1 MQKYGVADAGLL
13 FEIDESDVL
22 GRLDAAARFANAA
35 KALGCGLLIDGFGRR
50 SVSFTPLKV
59 LRVDFVKVDGSI
71 VRKLATSDVAR
82 TKLNAILRVAEAI
95 GIGVVAECVES
106 QEVLARL
113 RSLGVSHAQGFG
125 IYQPHPID
133 SLA

>member
-1 MQKYGVADAGLL
+1 
-13 FEIDESDVL
+13 
-22 GRLDAAARFANAA
+22 
-35 KALGCGLLIDGFGRR
+35 
-50 SVSFTPLKV
+50 
-59 LRVDFVKVDGSI
+59 
-71 VRKLATSDVAR
+71 
-82 TKLNAILRVAEAI
+82 
-95 GIGVVAECVES
+95 VVAECVES